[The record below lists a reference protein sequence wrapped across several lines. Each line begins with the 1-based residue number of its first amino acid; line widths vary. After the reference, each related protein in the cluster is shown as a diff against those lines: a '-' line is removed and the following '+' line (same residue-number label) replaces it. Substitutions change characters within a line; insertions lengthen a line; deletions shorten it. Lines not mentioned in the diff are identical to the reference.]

1 MSEPIPK
8 APLSEVADITMGQ
21 SPDSAY
27 VNEEEHGW
35 PFLQGC
41 AEFGARH
48 PMAKVH
54 CMPPLRTARAGS
66 TLISVRA
73 PVGAMNRADQDY
85 CIGRG
90 LAAVF
95 AKPGY
100 TDNIF
105 LLHAIEENLSFLHRR
120 SQGSTF
126 LAIGTADLSMMPVA
140 APPLAQQQ
148 RIAEILSTMD
158 EAIEQTEALIA
169 KTQQIKAGLMHD
181 LFTRGVTK
189 DGKLRP
195 PREEAPQL
203 YKESPLG
210 WIPKEWDCP
219 PIENLLAS
227 ITYPMRSGPFG
238 SALLKEE
245 LVEDGIPLLGIDN
258 VFAERFVAEFRRFV
272 TPHKFMELSR
282 YTVFPGDVIITIM
295 GTVGRCCVVPEDT
308 DRALSSKHLWTMTFD
323 QNKVAPPLICW
334 QLNYAPWVKSWFAKH
349 SQGAVMDAIQ
359 SSTLRSLTLPLPPLA
374 EQEIIQERYLSLQ
387 VRESVETERCR
398 KFNEIKAGLM
408 HDLLTGRVR
417 VKTES
422 ALSAESAHV

>member
-189 DGKLRP
+189 AGKLRP

-245 LVEDGIPLLGIDN
+245 LVSKPSILLVHGTDDMVVPAVQMKTAVATLQAAEVPVRSLLCQNLGHGIDPQGLALVN
-258 VFAERFVAEFRRFV
+258 VV
-272 TPHKFMELSR
+272 
-282 YTVFPGDVIITIM
+282 Y
-295 GTVGRCCVVPEDT
+295 PE
-308 DRALSSKHLWTMTFD
+308 A
-323 QNKVAPPLICW
+323 
-334 QLNYAPWVKSWFAKH
+334 
-349 SQGAVMDAIQ
+349 
-359 SSTLRSLTLPLPPLA
+359 
-374 EQEIIQERYLSLQ
+374 
-387 VRESVETERCR
+387 
-398 KFNEIKAGLM
+398 
-408 HDLLTGRVR
+408 
-417 VKTES
+417 
-422 ALSAESAHV
+422 